1 MDTYIAIVESKY
13 EKTDVVHA
21 LGSLGEIAEL
31 FSTCSIITHFNRVS
45 RKKLDTF

>member
-21 LGSLGEIAEL
+21 LGSKHPTPILA
-31 FSTCSIITHFNRVS
+31 V
-45 RKKLDTF
+45 